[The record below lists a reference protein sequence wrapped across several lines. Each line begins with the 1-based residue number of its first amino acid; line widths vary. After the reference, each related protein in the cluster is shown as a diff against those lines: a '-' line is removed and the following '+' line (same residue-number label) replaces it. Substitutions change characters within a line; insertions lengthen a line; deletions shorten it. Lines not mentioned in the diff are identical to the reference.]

1 MRWNALLDELSLPVL
16 ARYGEADVRSVS
28 ADSRSIEPGTCF
40 VAVRGGS
47 HDGHDFVG
55 QALSAGASA
64 VVCEDASFLPDGCE
78 TPHAVVPDS
87 AEALGQLAQ
96 ALRGGPGRKLTCLA
110 VTGTN
115 GKSTVAHLVRAILQQ
130 AGHPTGLIGTI
141 TYETLTR
148 SVPARMTTPDPVA
161 LADLMDEMRSAGATH
176 LVMETSSHAL
186 QQRRTAGVPFDVGIF
201 TNLSGDHLDYH
212 GDMDSYL
219 SAKCML
225 FESLPD
231 RATAV
236 INRDDSRA
244 DIIEGC
250 TRARVC
256 WYGLSPAAELQ
267 GRIERID
274 IEGTDVELT
283 LAGESVRLRTP
294 LIGRHNVYNLLAAVA
309 ACRAVG
315 VRLQDAAQALEHV
328 EAIPGRLQ
336 RVPGPG
342 GDVFVDYAHT
352 DDALANVL
360 GALRPITKGRLI
372 VMFGCGGDRD
382 RSKRPR
388 MAAVA
393 CDLADCVVVTSD
405 NPRNEDP
412 AAIIDDIL
420 AGVPAGARSK
430 VLTEPDRREAIARA
444 IGLAGSDD
452 VVLLAG
458 KGHET
463 CQIVGQE
470 RRDFDDVQIA
480 RNLLDARQEAGT

>member
-1 MRWNALLDELSLPVL
+1 MRWSALLDELSLPVL

-28 ADSRSIEPGTCF
+28 ADSRSAAPGTCF
-40 VAVRGGS
+40 VAVRGCS
-47 HDGHDFVG
+47 HDGHDFIP

-64 VVCEDASFLPDGCE
+64 VVCEDASSLPDGCE

-96 ALRGGPGRKLTCLA
+96 ALRDWPGRKLTCLA

-141 TYETLTR
+141 TYETLAR

-161 LADLMDEMRSAGATH
+161 LADLMVEMHSAGATH

-186 QQRRTAGVPFDVGIF
+186 QQRRTAGITFDVGIF

-219 SAKCML
+219 AAKCML
-225 FESLPD
+225 FESLSD

-236 INRDDSRA
+236 INRDDPRA
-244 DIIEGC
+244 DDIERC
-250 TRARVC
+250 TRARLC
-256 WYGLSPAAELQ
+256 WYGLSQAADLQ

-274 IEGTDVELT
+274 IDGTEVELT
-283 LAGESVRLRTP
+283 LAAETVRLRTP

-309 ACRAVG
+309 ACRSVDVTLQHAARALQHVQAV
-315 VRLQDAAQALEHV
+315 
-328 EAIPGRLQ
+328 PGRLQ
-336 RVPGPG
+336 RVPGG
-342 GDVFVDYAHT
+342 GCDVFVDYAHT

-360 GALRPITKGRLI
+360 GALRPITKGQLI

-382 RSKRPR
+382 RTKRPR

-393 CDLADCVVVTSD
+393 CDLADRVVVTSD
-405 NPRNEDP
+405 NPRGEDP
-412 AAIIDDIL
+412 QGIIDDIL
-420 AGVPAGARSK
+420 AGVPSGYPSK
-430 VLTEPDRREAIARA
+430 IHTEPDRREAIARA
-444 IGLAGSDD
+444 IALAGPDD

-463 CQIVGQE
+463 CQIIGRQ
-470 RRDFDDVQIA
+470 RRDFDDVQVA
-480 RNLLDARQEAGT
+480 RQVLQARQEAGT